1 MLFVKIFRVRQRQSV
16 SIRLT
21 NVAIM
26 RDPRLSELRLDEVMQ
41 HCLPYSMKTLISQVK
56 RRIPG
61 NEAVYCDIINT
72 VPAHIFCIEHKYILL
87 NANIFS

>member
-1 MLFVKIFRVRQRQSV
+1 MLFVKTFRVRQRQLV

-21 NVAIM
+21 NVAM
-26 RDPRLSELRLDEVMQ
+26 MCDPRLSELCLDGVMQ

-61 NEAVYCDIINT
+61 NEVVHCDITDT
-72 VPAHIFCIEHKYILL
+72 VPAH
-87 NANIFS
+87 ANRVATFLMLI